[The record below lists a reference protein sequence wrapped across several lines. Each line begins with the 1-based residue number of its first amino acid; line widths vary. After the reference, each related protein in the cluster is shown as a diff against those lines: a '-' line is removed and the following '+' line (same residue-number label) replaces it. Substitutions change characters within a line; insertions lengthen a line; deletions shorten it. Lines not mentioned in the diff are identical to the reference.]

1 MEKNIGFIVSN
12 NEKGVTLIELLAAL
26 SLLSIILLLA
36 SSVQLLGLKQSS
48 SQSSEIQNQSNVRLA
63 MNIITREIRKA
74 STVTFIN
81 IDDTDS
87 SNDLLKINGIDIYKL
102 ENKNITKNADPLIT
116 NIQTFTLKK
125 IKDDMY
131 TITIANTPS
140 NNLPQ
145 TTLSSTIYIR
155 NR

>member
-48 SQSSEIQNQSNVRLA
+48 SQTSEIQNQSNVRLA

-87 SNDLLKINGIDIYKL
+87 SNDQLKINGVDIYKL

-140 NNLPQ
+140 NSLPQ

-155 NR
+155 K

>member
-1 MEKNIGFIVSN
+1 MEKSIGLNRQN

-36 SSVQLLGLKQSS
+36 SSVHMLGIKQSS
-48 SQSSEIQNQSNVRLA
+48 SQTAEINNQSNVRLA
-63 MNIITREIRKA
+63 INIITREIRKA
-74 STVTFIN
+74 STVSFVN
-81 IDDTDS
+81 IDDSDIT
-87 SNDLLKINGIDIYKL
+87 NDQLKINGVDVYKL
-102 ENKNITKNADPLIT
+102 ENKNITKNANPLIN

-125 IKDDMY
+125 VKDDMY
-131 TITIANTPS
+131 TITIANIPS

-155 NR
+155 K

>member
-1 MEKNIGFIVSN
+1 MEKTVDLPKRN

-36 SSVQLLGLKQSS
+36 SSVHLLGLKQSS
-48 SQSSEIQNQSNVRLA
+48 SQTSEIQNQSNVRLA
-63 MNIITREIRKA
+63 MNSITREIRKA
-74 STVTFIN
+74 STVSFIN

-87 SNDLLKINGIDIYKL
+87 SNDQLKINGVDIYKL
-102 ENKNITKNADPLIT
+102 ENKNITKNADPLIA

-125 IKDDMY
+125 VKDDMY
-131 TITIANTPS
+131 SITIANIPS

-145 TTLSSTIYIR
+145 ITLSSTVYLR
-155 NR
+155 K

>member
-1 MEKNIGFIVSN
+1 MEKSVGLNMQN

-36 SSVQLLGLKQSS
+36 GSVHMLGIKQSS
-48 SQSSEIQNQSNVRLA
+48 SQTAEINNQSNVRLA

-74 STVTFIN
+74 STVSFVN
-81 IDDTDS
+81 IDDSDIT
-87 SNDLLKINGIDIYKL
+87 NDQLKINGVDVYKL
-102 ENKNITKNADPLIT
+102 ANKNIMKNADPLIN

-131 TITIANTPS
+131 TITIANIPS

-145 TTLSSTIYIR
+145 TTLTSTIYIR
-155 NR
+155 K

>member
-1 MEKNIGFIVSN
+1 MEKNIGSKGRN

-36 SSVQLLGLKQSS
+36 SSVHLLGLKQSS
-48 SQSSEIQNQSNVRLA
+48 SQTSEIQNQSNVRLA

-74 STVTFIN
+74 STVSFIN

-87 SNDLLKINGIDIYKL
+87 SNDQLKINGVDIYKL

-125 IKDDMY
+125 VKDDMY
-131 TITIANTPS
+131 TITIANIPS

-155 NR
+155 K